1 MLKDFKGDARD
12 IFGEGG
18 LLKTI
23 GKRALEAALE
33 GELTHHLGYPPHDR
47 SGRGS
52 GNSRN
57 GRTAKRLESESG
69 SLDLEVPRDRNG
81 SFEPRIVE
89 KRQRRVAGLD
99 DVIVYLYAQGQST
112 RAIQDT
118 LKRLYGAE
126 VSSTLVSEVTASV
139 LEEVKAWQA
148 RPLQKVYP
156 IVYFDA
162 LMVKSREEGSVKTR
176 AVYVALAIDMDG
188 EKEALG
194 LWLAPAEG
202 ASSWLAIFGELKARG
217 MEDCFIAC
225 VDGLRG
231 LPEAIETVFPHAR
244 VQLCIVHQ
252 VRKSLR
258 YVPWKERK
266 AVAASLR
273 AVYAAPSEEAA
284 LAALEAFERQWSEK
298 YPAIAPLWRKDWERL
313 APFFDYAPAIRKV
326 VYTTNAIESLNYSLR
341 KIVKGRGA
349 FPNDDVVRKLLYLGL
364 REASKKW
371 KRPIRDW
378 KAALNQFVIL
388 YGDRVPM
395 DHMKSTY
402 TVKRTRPH
410 KALLPL
416 QGYKEGCPTPQSGF
430 PYHTMDW
437 PSVHP
442 ALWRWCPA
450 APCAYHYPQEDI
462 LC

>member
-1 MLKDFKGDARD
+1 M
-12 IFGEGG
+12 
-18 LLKTI
+18 
-23 GKRALEAALE
+23 
-33 GELTHHLGYPPHDR
+33 
-47 SGRGS
+47 
-52 GNSRN
+52 
-57 GRTAKRLESESG
+57 
-69 SLDLEVPRDRNG
+69 
-81 SFEPRIVE
+81 
-89 KRQRRVAGLD
+89 
-99 DVIVYLYAQGQST
+99 YLYAQGQST

-118 LKRLYGAE
+118 LRRLYGAE

-139 LEEVKAWQA
+139 LEEVTAWQA
-148 RPLQKVYP
+148 RPLERVYP

-162 LMVKSREEGSVKTR
+162 LFVKSREEGSVKTR
-176 AVYVALAIDMDG
+176 AVYVALAIDIEGD
-188 EKEALG
+188 KKVLG
-194 LWLAPAEG
+194 LWIAPTEG
-202 ASSWLAIFGELKARG
+202 AVSWLTIFGELKARG

-225 VDGLRG
+225 VDGLKG

-244 VQLCIVHQ
+244 VQLCVVHQ

-266 AVAASLR
+266 PVAGGLR
-273 AVYAAPSEEAA
+273 SVYTAPSEEAA

-349 FPNDDVVRKLLYLGL
+349 FPNDDAVRKLLYLGL

-388 YGDRVPM
+388 YGDRVPIE
-395 DHMKSTY
+395 
-402 TVKRTRPH
+402 
-410 KALLPL
+410 
-416 QGYKEGCPTPQSGF
+416 Q
-430 PYHTMDW
+430 
-437 PSVHP
+437 
-442 ALWRWCPA
+442 
-450 APCAYHYPQEDI
+450 
-462 LC
+462 

>member
-1 MLKDFKGDARD
+1 
-12 IFGEGG
+12 
-18 LLKTI
+18 
-23 GKRALEAALE
+23 
-33 GELTHHLGYPPHDR
+33 
-47 SGRGS
+47 
-52 GNSRN
+52 
-57 GRTAKRLESESG
+57 
-69 SLDLEVPRDRNG
+69 
-81 SFEPRIVE
+81 
-89 KRQRRVAGLD
+89 
-99 DVIVYLYAQGQST
+99 
-112 RAIQDT
+112 
-118 LKRLYGAE
+118 
-126 VSSTLVSEVTASV
+126 
-139 LEEVKAWQA
+139 
-148 RPLQKVYP
+148 
-156 IVYFDA
+156 
-162 LMVKSREEGSVKTR
+162 
-176 AVYVALAIDMDG
+176 
-188 EKEALG
+188 
-194 LWLAPAEG
+194 
-202 ASSWLAIFGELKARG
+202 

-349 FPNDDVVRKLLYLGL
+349 FPNDDAVRKLLYLGL

-388 YGDRVPM
+388 YGDRVPI
-395 DHMKSTY
+395 D
-402 TVKRTRPH
+402 
-410 KALLPL
+410 
-416 QGYKEGCPTPQSGF
+416 Q
-430 PYHTMDW
+430 
-437 PSVHP
+437 
-442 ALWRWCPA
+442 
-450 APCAYHYPQEDI
+450 
-462 LC
+462 

>member
-1 MLKDFKGDARD
+1 MTELTDKQQALLEELLRISKGTRGTYSAR
-12 IFGEGG
+12 GG

-23 GKRALEAALE
+23 GKRALEASLE
-33 GELTHHLGYPPHDR
+33 GEMTHHLGYPAHDP

-57 GRTAKRLESESG
+57 GCSTKRLESESG

-99 DVIVYLYAQGQST
+99 ETIVYLYAQGQST
-112 RAIQDT
+112 RAIRDT

-139 LEEVKAWQA
+139 LEEVTAWQA
-148 RPLQKVYP
+148 RPLERVYP
-156 IVYFDA
+156 VVYFDA
-162 LMVKSREEGSVKTR
+162 LFVKSREEGSVKRR
-176 AVYVALAIDMDG
+176 AVYVALAIDIEG
-188 EKEALG
+188 EKKVLG
-194 LWLAPAEG
+194 LWIAPTEG
-202 ASSWLAIFGELKARG
+202 AVSWLTIFGELKARG

-225 VDGLRG
+225 VDGLKG
-231 LPEAIETVFPHAR
+231 LPEAIETVFPRAR
-244 VQLCIVHQ
+244 VQLCVVHQ
-252 VRKSLR
+252 VRK
-258 YVPWKERK
+258 P
-266 AVAASLR
+266 VASSLR
-273 AVYAAPSEEAA
+273 AVYAAPNEEAA
-284 LAALEAFERQWSEK
+284 LAALERQWSEK

-349 FPNDDVVRKLLYLGL
+349 FPNDDAVRKLLYLGL

-388 YGDRVPM
+388 YGDRVPIE
-395 DHMKSTY
+395 
-402 TVKRTRPH
+402 
-410 KALLPL
+410 
-416 QGYKEGCPTPQSGF
+416 Q
-430 PYHTMDW
+430 
-437 PSVHP
+437 
-442 ALWRWCPA
+442 
-450 APCAYHYPQEDI
+450 
-462 LC
+462 

>member
-1 MLKDFKGDARD
+1 MTELTDKQQALLEELLKDFKGDARD

-47 SGRGS
+47 SGRKS

-81 SFEPRIVE
+81 SFEPKIVE

-112 RAIQDT
+112 RTIQQT

-126 VSSTLVSEVTASV
+126 VSSTLISEVTSSV
-139 LEEVKAWQA
+139 LEEVNAWQA
-148 RPLQKVYP
+148 RPLESVYP

-162 LMVKSREEGSVKTR
+162 LFVKSREEGAAKTR
-176 AVYVALAIDMDG
+176 AVYVALAIDMQG
-188 EKEALG
+188 EKQVLG
-194 LWLAPAEG
+194 LWIAPTEG
-202 ASSWLAIFGELKARG
+202 AVSWLNIFSELQARG
-217 MEDCFIAC
+217 MQDCFIAC
-225 VDGLRG
+225 VDGLKG
-231 LPEAIETVFPHAR
+231 LPEAIETIYPRAR

-266 AVAASLR
+266 QVAAGLR
-273 AVYAAPSEEAA
+273 AIYAAPSEETALSALDTFEAA
-284 LAALEAFERQWSEK
+284 WSKK
-298 YPAIAPLWRKDWERL
+298 YAAIAPLWRKDWARL
-313 APFFDYAPAIRKV
+313 APFFDYPPAIRKA
-326 VYTTNAIESLNYSLR
+326 VYTTNAVESLNYSLR
-341 KIVKGRGA
+341 RIVKDKGA
-349 FPNDDVVRKLLYLGL
+349 FPNDEAIFKLLWLGL

-388 YGDRVPM
+388 YGDRVPI
-395 DHMKSTY
+395 D
-402 TVKRTRPH
+402 
-410 KALLPL
+410 
-416 QGYKEGCPTPQSGF
+416 Q
-430 PYHTMDW
+430 
-437 PSVHP
+437 
-442 ALWRWCPA
+442 
-450 APCAYHYPQEDI
+450 
-462 LC
+462 

>member
-1 MLKDFKGDARD
+1 MTELTERQQALLDEFLQDFSGDAKD

-23 GKRALEAALE
+23 GQRAIEAALK
-33 GELTHHLGYPPHDR
+33 GEMTHHLGYPPHAP

-57 GRTAKRLESESG
+57 GSATKRLESESG
-69 SLDLEVPRDRNG
+69 SFDLEVPRDRNG
-81 SFEPRIVE
+81 SFEPRIVQ
-89 KRQRRVAGLD
+89 KRQRRVAGLEET
-99 DVIVYLYAQGQST
+99 IVYLYAQGQST
-112 RAIQDT
+112 RSIQDA

-126 VSSTLVSEVTASV
+126 VSSTLVSEVTQSV

-148 RPLQKVYP
+148 RPLEKVYP

-194 LWLAPAEG
+194 LWLAPTEG
-202 ASSWLAIFGELKARG
+202 AASWLAIFAELKARG

-231 LPEAIETVFPHAR
+231 LPEAIETLFPHAR

-273 AVYAAPSEEAA
+273 AVYAAPTEQAA
-284 LAALEAFERQWSEK
+284 LSALGAFEEKWSEK
-298 YPAIAPLWRKDWERL
+298 YPVIAPLWRKDWERL
-313 APFFDYAPAIRKV
+313 APFFDYPPAIRKV

-349 FPNDDVVRKLLYLGL
+349 FPNDEAVRKLLYLGL
-364 REASKKW
+364 REAAKKW

-395 DHMKSTY
+395 DT
-402 TVKRTRPH
+402 
-410 KALLPL
+410 
-416 QGYKEGCPTPQSGF
+416 
-430 PYHTMDW
+430 
-437 PSVHP
+437 
-442 ALWRWCPA
+442 
-450 APCAYHYPQEDI
+450 
-462 LC
+462 

>member
-1 MLKDFKGDARD
+1 MAELTDKQQALLEELLKDFKGDARD

-33 GELTHHLGYPPHDR
+33 GELTHHLGYPPHDP

-81 SFEPRIVE
+81 SFEPKIVE

-99 DVIVYLYAQGQST
+99 ETIVYLYAQGQST

-139 LEEVKAWQA
+139 LEEVTAWQA
-148 RPLQKVYP
+148 RPLDRVYP

-162 LMVKSREEGSVKTR
+162 LFVKSREEGSVKRR
-176 AVYVALAIDMDG
+176 AVYVALAIDIEG
-188 EKEALG
+188 EKKVLG
-194 LWLAPAEG
+194 LWIAPTEG
-202 ASSWLAIFGELKARG
+202 AVSWLNIFGELQARG

-225 VDGLRG
+225 VDGLKG

-266 AVAASLR
+266 PVAGGLR
-273 AVYAAPSEEAA
+273 SVYTAPSEEAA

-298 YPAIAPLWRKDWERL
+298 YPAIAPL
-313 APFFDYAPAIRKV
+313 
-326 VYTTNAIESLNYSLR
+326 
-341 KIVKGRGA
+341 
-349 FPNDDVVRKLLYLGL
+349 
-364 REASKKW
+364 
-371 KRPIRDW
+371 
-378 KAALNQFVIL
+378 
-388 YGDRVPM
+388 
-395 DHMKSTY
+395 
-402 TVKRTRPH
+402 
-410 KALLPL
+410 
-416 QGYKEGCPTPQSGF
+416 
-430 PYHTMDW
+430 
-437 PSVHP
+437 
-442 ALWRWCPA
+442 
-450 APCAYHYPQEDI
+450 
-462 LC
+462 